1 MIAVERLCPGGLNRV
16 LDQRRDAGGKGVNVA
31 LACAALG
38 GRACCVGF
46 LYPQGAEVFTQRLE
60 ASGVEYDFVWG
71 EGSARTNLKVFDRSA
86 GVVTEFNQP
95 GRPAD
100 AEALAKVQDK
110 VLARAHTGDIAVF
123 SGSMPPGCEADLY
136 ARLIARAGENGC
148 RCMLDADG
156 EALRLGIAARPYLI
170 KPNRAELEAL
180 CGGAVDSPAR
190 AREAAR
196 EVIAQGVS
204 VVVVSLGE
212 QGAAIVDRDEAYF
225 APPLEIKVRS
235 SVGAGDSMVAAL
247 ALGIERGRDLRALL
261 ASAVAAAS
269 AMCMTQGS
277 QALSGADYVALLP
290 TVRLERI

>member
-1 MIAVERLCPGGLNRV
+1 MLRGI
-16 LDQRRDAGGKGVNVA
+16 
-31 LACAALG
+31 
-38 GRACCVGF
+38 

-60 ASGVEYDFVWG
+60 SSGVEYDFVWG

-136 ARLIARAGENGC
+136 ARLIAQAGENGC

-180 CGGAVDSPAR
+180 CGGAGIDSPAR

-235 SVGAGDSMVAAL
+235 SVGAGTRWSRRWRW
-247 ALGIERGRDLRALL
+247 ES
-261 ASAVAAAS
+261 SADAICARCWRRPVAAAS

-277 QALSGADYVALLP
+277 QALSGADYAALLP